1 VTNSNEDW
9 LYGEY
14 GKPTDPVD
22 IDRILQGAGWDQ
34 PDSPYD
40 RSSEKLLP
48 QTPSGCDC
56 DLVALEKAINELHS
70 FLLNS
75 PNKFP
80 RTHAQLHSFTSFGGY
95 ASGSWTTWVDIERSL
110 IDASSNS
117 QVIFLSKRCSQN
129 HFCKLIRSP
138 DHSLNIEW
146 PDKGWVELI
155 PSAKRSQSLK
165 STRELLDE
173 IAVPI
178 DETLPPEEIDK
189 ILFESEAELFGEDD
203 DQEDQ
208 EELSEERYDERT
220 FGDLDLAQPA
230 AFQDKWFES
239 GFSDEESLLFRLN
252 NLMVDDVF
260 ELMKHMPHGEV
271 RNWVS
276 KFKQNSLVALDLLKL
291 TKSNADTDHTHD
303 PEIQSQYIE
312 ALSESIRNAIELQL
326 RNWLRHR
333 PPSKK
338 R

>member
-22 IDRILQGAGWDQ
+22 LDRILQGTGWDN
-34 PDSPYD
+34 PENPYD
-40 RSSEKLLP
+40 HSSEKSLA
-48 QTPSGCDC
+48 QAHSACDC
-56 DLVALEKAINELHS
+56 DLVALEKAINELHL
-70 FLLNS
+70 FLEDS

-80 RTHAQLHSFTSFGGY
+80 RTDAQLRSFQSFGGY
-95 ASGSWTTWVDIERSL
+95 ASGSWSSWVDIERSV
-110 IDASSNS
+110 IDESSDDKY
-117 QVIFLSKRCSQN
+117 ILLSKRCSHN
-129 HFCKLIRSP
+129 HFCRLIRST
-138 DHSLNIEW
+138 DSSLHVEW

-155 PSAKRSQSLK
+155 PTARKSKSVK

-178 DETLPPEEIDK
+178 DESLPIEAIEEI
-189 ILFESEAELFGEDD
+189 LFGAETEAVDEAD
-203 DQEDQ
+203 NQSEL
-208 EELSEERYDERT
+208 EELVEQRYDNRT
-220 FGDLDLAQPA
+220 FGDLESAQLPA
-230 AFQDKWFES
+230 YQDKWFES

-252 NLMVDDVF
+252 NLMVGDVF

-291 TKSNADTDHTHD
+291 TQSNADIDHSHD
-303 PEIQSQYIE
+303 PEIQSQYTE
-312 ALSESIRNAIELQL
+312 ALSESIRNAINLQL

>member
-1 VTNSNEDW
+1 MTDSNEDW

-22 IDRILQGAGWDQ
+22 LDRILQGAGWDQ

-40 RSSEKLLP
+40 RSSEKSLAQNL
-48 QTPSGCDC
+48 SACNC
-56 DLVALEKAINELHS
+56 DLVALEKAINELHL
-70 FLLNS
+70 FLKDS

-80 RTHAQLHSFTSFGGY
+80 RTDAQLQSFKSLGGY
-95 ASGSWTTWVDIERSL
+95 ATGSWSTWVDIERSL
-110 IDASSNS
+110 IDSSSNS
-117 QVIFLSKRCSQN
+117 QVILLGKRCSHN
-129 HFCKLIRSP
+129 HFCKLIKSP
-138 DHSLNIEW
+138 DNSLYVEW
-146 PDKGWVELI
+146 PNKDMVDLI
-155 PSAKRSQSLK
+155 PTAKKSKSVK

-178 DETLPPEEIDK
+178 DETLPPEEIGRMLYK
-189 ILFESEAELFGEDD
+189 SEAELFGEDD
-203 DQEDQ
+203 SQEDQ
-208 EELSEERYDERT
+208 EDLSEERYDQRT
-220 FGDLDLAQPA
+220 FGDLDVAQPPA
-230 AFQDKWFES
+230 HQDKWFES
-239 GFSDEESLLFRLN
+239 GFSDGESLLFRLN

-260 ELMKHMPHGEV
+260 ELMKHMPYGEI

-291 TKSNADTDHTHD
+291 TQSNADTDHAHD
-303 PEIQSQYIE
+303 PEIQSQYTE
-312 ALSESIRNAIELQL
+312 ALSESIRNAIDLQL